1 MPPHTRKTALGYIG
15 LAVPTVARVCS
26 AAKGGLIRG
35 TTAALLAFLVACNT
49 EGNLFAPDRI
59 PGQSGGGGST
69 RALIGEW
76 ETILL
81 IAVEDDLQN
90 WTTRWLFGVNRAC
103 RFTQI
108 TESLVEGFPR
118 TEVRPCTWTTSN
130 NTLTVRFSDN
140 GEVLPM
146 EFDFAGL
153 DPNRLVLD
161 DIEYHRFP

>member
-1 MPPHTRKTALGYIG
+1 MIPSRMLRG
-15 LAVPTVARVCS
+15 
-26 AAKGGLIRG
+26 AA
-35 TTAALLAFLVACNT
+35 AALLVFSVSCNS
-49 EGNLFAPDRI
+49 EGNLFAPDRV
-59 PGQSGGGGST
+59 PGQNGGGGSSPG
-69 RALIGEW
+69 LIGEW
-76 ETILL
+76 EVILL

-90 WTTRWLFGVNRAC
+90 WTTRWLFGLNQAC

-118 TEVRPCTWTTSN
+118 TEIRPCTWTTAN
-130 NTLTVRFSDN
+130 GILTVRFTDN

-146 EFDFAGL
+146 EYDFAGL